1 MKCKSKLSGNV
12 TGSLW
17 VDDTTELKKLR
28 IIVTAEFA
36 VSKSATLP
44 KTLTYVESN
53 IITLGLTYNSV
64 RKGGRGRNKIIPL

>member
-1 MKCKSKLSGNV
+1 MKCKRKLSGNV

-28 IIVTAEFA
+28 IIVTEFA

-53 IITLGLTYNSV
+53 IITVGLTYNSV
-64 RKGGRGRNKIIPL
+64 CKGGRGRNKIIPL